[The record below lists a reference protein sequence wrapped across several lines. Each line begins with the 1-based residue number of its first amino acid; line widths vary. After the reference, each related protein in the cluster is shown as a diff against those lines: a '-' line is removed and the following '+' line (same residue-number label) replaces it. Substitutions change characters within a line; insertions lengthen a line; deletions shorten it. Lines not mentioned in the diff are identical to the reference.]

1 MRKLALLGI
10 IAGTLLLGGCFSDAT
25 TTNGTPAVK
34 PATEQVVLY
43 YANKDATKVVVEK
56 RDVAPDKKTM
66 QNAVTQLIAGPSDNR
81 THSFF
86 PKGTKCL
93 GVVSKNG
100 VATVD
105 FNDALKSVKTEL
117 GSGEQMLLIASLVNT
132 LTEFQGVT
140 SIQISVNGKLLKV
153 LGDFDLSE
161 PIGRSDE
168 LIEK

>member
-1 MRKLALLGI
+1 MRKL
-10 IAGTLLLGGCFSDAT
+10 TLLWLIVATFLLTGCFSD
-25 TTNGTPAVK
+25 TNKTNESTAVK
-34 PATEQVVLY
+34 PETEQVVLY
-43 YANKDATKVVVEK
+43 YANKDATKVIAEK
-56 RDVAPDKKTM
+56 REVAPDKKSM
-66 QNAVTQLIAGPSDNR
+66 QNAVTQLIAGPSSNG
-81 THSFF
+81 THSLF
-86 PKGTKCL
+86 PKATKCL

-132 LTEFQGVT
+132 LTEFEGVT

>member
-1 MRKLALLGI
+1 M
-10 IAGTLLLGGCFSDAT
+10 
-25 TTNGTPAVK
+25 
-34 PATEQVVLY
+34 
-43 YANKDATKVVVEK
+43 
-56 RDVAPDKKTM
+56 
-66 QNAVTQLIAGPSDNR
+66 
-81 THSFF
+81 F
-86 PKGTKCL
+86 PKATKCL